1 MTKGSI
7 FPMIPSLFVL
17 LLVSRTAYGCGAG
30 GIGGNEYEIIQDPVF
45 NMDISP
51 PVGWTFFPPPTAA
64 ATAALL
70 FAGQSNDTAQAK
82 MRADTEIMAAMI
94 EAMLDASLPLT
105 SNVQVTN
112 TYQPEQFANVGTAA
126 TADMTYGRLEGGAI
140 TGISKGGTVVPPI
153 YTPYMKSVDV
163 TIRNMQT
170 TRYTWNIVRNNF
182 LQKMAL
188 NYNAKFHGEVT
199 PFICTISVAVIKRI
213 RVQGGLNGSIT
224 PTDPPKNVRITGTL
238 IASRRF
244 DKRLRRNRRHKR
256 LRNRPRPGVQ
266 HGPFAARRVDL
277 LPAAAGTAAMFFVGQ
292 SNDTVTAKMRA
303 DTEIQAAM
311 IEAMVA
317 AQLPVYNVQITNNYQ
332 PDDITNPA
340 ALTTGVAGPTYGKL
354 EGGAIT
360 GIYTG
365 TGMIIYTP
373 YLKMVD
379 VTIRN
384 AQTTRYTWN
393 LVKNNFLQKM
403 ALNYNAKFTAGN
415 SDYTLLQDPVFNM
428 DISPPVGWTY
438 FPPAAAAGT
447 AALFFVGQ
455 SNDTTTAKMRA
466 DTEITAAMIEAMVEA
481 QLPVTNVLLPG
492 WYGQLAGGA
501 ITGTYTGTG
510 TIAYLPYAKMVDVTI
525 RNAVTTRSIWNQVKN
540 NFLQKMALNYNA
552 KFTGDITANSEMTEV
567 CSRVPTETGDTLIY
581 HLYLWEGLFII
592 IFNSLLVM
600 IILKEYEKVEK
611 SPLFSKFIMSFRE
624 KLRAQKE
631 CSLYAGCLV
640 FEVLFGVTYS
650 VAGAFRLAV
659 HYSNEY
665 YPMHSAFGCLIQ
677 PHVIMFVYIT
687 PCVVCMMFLLVVLMP
702 VPFLAVSFGTSAH
715 LSSVPSITECALN
728 TALTEE
734 VYITLRATRVV
745 FSLLGALLYI
755 PIIIRIRMFCANSS
769 RRILRTTMTVLLIC
783 LSTLSLYTIPD
794 IVLLVNPHF
803 PSKFFYVANL
813 NKGVVNV
820 FIFLL
825 TQRTIR
831 DAVIKAL
838 RRKRR
843 PHIPNT
849 TSWKNGLVRPES
861 GMSKKERV
869 EDK

>member
-1 MTKGSI
+1 
-7 FPMIPSLFVL
+7 
-17 LLVSRTAYGCGAG
+17 
-30 GIGGNEYEIIQDPVF
+30 
-45 NMDISP
+45 
-51 PVGWTFFPPPTAA
+51 
-64 ATAALL
+64 
-70 FAGQSNDTAQAK
+70 
-82 MRADTEIMAAMI
+82 
-94 EAMLDASLPLT
+94 
-105 SNVQVTN
+105 
-112 TYQPEQFANVGTAA
+112 
-126 TADMTYGRLEGGAI
+126 
-140 TGISKGGTVVPPI
+140 
-153 YTPYMKSVDV
+153 
-163 TIRNMQT
+163 
-170 TRYTWNIVRNNF
+170 
-182 LQKMAL
+182 
-188 NYNAKFHGEVT
+188 
-199 PFICTISVAVIKRI
+199 
-213 RVQGGLNGSIT
+213 
-224 PTDPPKNVRITGTL
+224 
-238 IASRRF
+238 
-244 DKRLRRNRRHKR
+244 
-256 LRNRPRPGVQ
+256 
-266 HGPFAARRVDL
+266 
-277 LPAAAGTAAMFFVGQ
+277 
-292 SNDTVTAKMRA
+292 
-303 DTEIQAAM
+303 
-311 IEAMVA
+311 
-317 AQLPVYNVQITNNYQ
+317 
-332 PDDITNPA
+332 
-340 ALTTGVAGPTYGKL
+340 
-354 EGGAIT
+354 
-360 GIYTG
+360 
-365 TGMIIYTP
+365 
-373 YLKMVD
+373 
-379 VTIRN
+379 
-384 AQTTRYTWN
+384 
-393 LVKNNFLQKM
+393 
-403 ALNYNAKFTAGN
+403 
-415 SDYTLLQDPVFNM
+415 
-428 DISPPVGWTY
+428 
-438 FPPAAAAGT
+438 
-447 AALFFVGQ
+447 
-455 SNDTTTAKMRA
+455 
-466 DTEITAAMIEAMVEA
+466 
-481 QLPVTNVLLPG
+481 
-492 WYGQLAGGA
+492 
-501 ITGTYTGTG
+501 
-510 TIAYLPYAKMVDVTI
+510 
-525 RNAVTTRSIWNQVKN
+525 
-540 NFLQKMALNYNA
+540 
-552 KFTGDITANSEMTEV
+552 MTEV

-600 IILKEYEKVEK
+600 IILKE
-611 SPLFSKFIMSFRE
+611 E

-861 GMSKKERV
+861 GMSKKERAEV
-869 EDK
+869 YSSLLLNTACFIIPSTMCTSYAVIKPLYLVNVPASSTATLNCFDSLITPSGSIAAATAISSQSFPYSISSHGTIVIGHSNSERTIDAASEVRAFLT